1 MLTLAGQTFRSRWTA
16 FVGTFVALCLGVCLL
31 ATTGLTLAASV
42 TGPDRAAQ
50 WYRNAD
56 VVLTGP
62 KSVSVSTGTGDERYT
77 STTGTA
83 YSRPVPAEL
92 VARLGAVPGVASAVP
107 DRQVPVDLAG
117 TAGIARPWSAAA
129 LGGYGPLV
137 GRPPTV
143 DGEVVSTSPGGHRPG
158 DRIPVQ
164 TPDGPRTFTVSGVLA
179 PVPGAADED
188 APAVAFLTDRT
199 AAALAGDR
207 ITAVAL
213 RAGDG
218 ISAGTLAERVRAAAP
233 GFRVLT
239 GDERR
244 AAEPDPDGDEL
255 AIAASLLGT
264 TAGVATFVSV
274 FVVAGTFS
282 FAVAQRRREFALL
295 RTTGATPR
303 QIRRLVLGEA
313 VLVGLLAGLAGSALS
328 LVTAPPYA
336 HWLARSGFAPE
347 DFTARFVLWP
357 LLAASGVGLLVALL
371 GAGVAAR
378 RAARVRPVEALRE
391 ASVDTRV
398 MGWGRWLFGLLF
410 LGGAVVLLTALPEIG
425 VSDGLAM
432 VMLVAQLALAAAGL
446 LAPVLIRVL
455 VPLLGAP
462 LRGQTGML
470 ARSSALS
477 ALRRTSATAAPILV
491 TVGIAATTL
500 PLTATL
506 WQAEQRSAR
515 ERVTAGAVVTAS
527 GPVGLAEPTVAA
539 LGRVAGVRAAVPS
552 RPGEVYVR
560 SDDYAEEYSARYV
573 GAGLDRVL
581 RLPVVA
587 GSVDGLTGTDTVAV
601 SRSMGWRVG
610 DRVQVWLADT
620 TEVRLRVVAVLADS
634 VDLDRTLLLPWE
646 LGRAHQPGGGA
657 DVVYLDG
664 GDPAALDAA
673 AVAGG
678 GRVLPTAEHLVA
690 GDAVQYERNRV
701 ALLAVLGMALLYTG
715 IAIAN
720 TLVMATNDRRRE
732 LAVLRLTGA
741 TPGQVLRMIGLEAVL
756 VGLAGTALA
765 ALVAAA
771 MLAGLRARLAELVAQ
786 PQISVP
792 WLPITLIAAGCLLAA
807 VLASL
812 VPTVLALR
820 TPAAQLAGVRE

>member
-1 MLTLAGQTFRSRWTA
+1 M
-16 FVGTFVALCLGVCLL
+16 
-31 ATTGLTLAASV
+31 
-42 TGPDRAAQ
+42 
-50 WYRNAD
+50 
-56 VVLTGP
+56 
-62 KSVSVSTGTGDERYT
+62 
-77 STTGTA
+77 
-83 YSRPVPAEL
+83 
-92 VARLGAVPGVASAVP
+92 
-107 DRQVPVDLAG
+107 
-117 TAGIARPWSAAA
+117 
-129 LGGYGPLV
+129 
-137 GRPPTV
+137 
-143 DGEVVSTSPGGHRPG
+143 
-158 DRIPVQ
+158 
-164 TPDGPRTFTVSGVLA
+164 
-179 PVPGAADED
+179 
-188 APAVAFLTDRT
+188 
-199 AAALAGDR
+199 
-207 ITAVAL
+207 
-213 RAGDG
+213 
-218 ISAGTLAERVRAAAP
+218 
-233 GFRVLT
+233 
-239 GDERR
+239 
-244 AAEPDPDGDEL
+244 
-255 AIAASLLGT
+255 
-264 TAGVATFVSV
+264 
-274 FVVAGTFS
+274 
-282 FAVAQRRREFALL
+282 
-295 RTTGATPR
+295 
-303 QIRRLVLGEA
+303 
-313 VLVGLLAGLAGSALS
+313 
-328 LVTAPPYA
+328 
-336 HWLARSGFAPE
+336 
-347 DFTARFVLWP
+347 
-357 LLAASGVGLLVALL
+357 
-371 GAGVAAR
+371 AAR

-410 LGGAVVLLTALPEIG
+410 LGGAVLLLAALPEIG

-432 VMLVAQLALAAAGL
+432 VMLVAQLALVAAGL

-462 LRGQTGML
+462 LRGQTGAI
-470 ARSSALS
+470 ARASALS

-506 WQAEQRSAR
+506 WQAEQSAAR
-515 ERVTAGAVVTAS
+515 ERVTASAVATAS

-552 RPGEVYVR
+552 RQTEVYVR
-560 SDDYAEEYSARYV
+560 SDDYPEEYSARYV

-587 GSVDGLTGTDTVAV
+587 GSLDGLTGTDTVAV

-610 DRVQVWLADT
+610 ERVQMWLADT
-620 TEVRLRVVAVLADS
+620 TKVRLRVVAVLDDS
-634 VDLDRTLLLPWE
+634 LDLDRTLLLPWE
-646 LGRAHQPGGGA
+646 LGRAHQPGGA

-690 GDAVQYERNRV
+690 GDAVQYEQNRV

-715 IAIAN
+715 IAVAN

-741 TPGQVLRMIGLEAVL
+741 TPGQVLRMVGLEAVL

-765 ALVAAA
+765 GLVAAA

-792 WLPITLIAAGCLLAA
+792 WTPIALIAAGCLLAA

-812 VPTVLALR
+812 VPTALALR
-820 TPAAQLAGVRE
+820 TPAAQLAGMRE

>member
-31 ATTGLTLAASV
+31 ATTGLALASSV
-42 TGPDRAAQ
+42 TGPDRPPR
-50 WYRNAD
+50 WYGNAD
-56 VVLTGP
+56 VVVAGP
-62 KSVSVSTGTGDERYT
+62 KSVSVTTGTGDERYT
-77 STTGTA
+77 TTTDTP

-92 VARLGAVPGVASAVP
+92 ADRLGGVPGVTEAVA
-107 DRQVPVDLAG
+107 DRRVPVDLAG
-117 TAGIARPWSAAA
+117 TAGVARPWSAAA

-143 DGEVVSTSPGGHRPG
+143 DGEVVLTSPGGHRPG
-158 DRIPVQ
+158 DRVPVQ

-179 PVPGAADED
+179 PAGED
-188 APAVAFLTDRT
+188 GPAVAFLTDRA

-213 RAGDG
+213 RAADG
-218 ISAGTLAERVRAAAP
+218 VSAGTLAERVRAAAP

-239 GDERR
+239 GDDRA
-244 AAEPDPDGDEL
+244 AAEPDQDGDAL
-255 AIAASLLGT
+255 ALAASLLGT
-264 TAGVATFVSV
+264 TAGVATFVSI

-313 VLVGLLAGLAGSALS
+313 VLVGVLAGLAGSALS

-347 DFTARFVLWP
+347 DFTARFILWP

-371 GAGVAAR
+371 GAGIAAR

-398 MGWGRWLFGLLF
+398 MGWGRWSFGLLF
-410 LGGAVVLLTALPEIG
+410 LAGAVLLLTALPDIG

-432 VMLVAQLALAAAGL
+432 VMLVAQLGLAAAGL

-455 VPLLGAP
+455 VPLLGAA
-462 LRGQTGML
+462 LRGQTGTI

-477 ALRRTSATAAPILV
+477 ALRRTTATAAPILV

-506 WQAEQRSAR
+506 WEAEQRSAR
-515 ERVTAGAVVTAS
+515 DRVAATAVATAS

-552 RPGEVYVR
+552 RRTEVYVR
-560 SDDYAEEYSARYV
+560 SDDYPEEYSARFV

-581 RLPVVA
+581 RLPTVA
-587 GSVDGLTGTDTVAV
+587 GSVAGLTGTDTVAV

-610 DRVQVWLADT
+610 ERVQVWLADT

-646 LGRAHQPGGGA
+646 LGRAHQPGGA

-664 GDPAALDAA
+664 GDPVALDAA

-678 GRVLPTAEHLVA
+678 GRVLPTPEHLVA
-690 GDAVQYERNRV
+690 GDAAQYEQNRV

-732 LAVLRLTGA
+732 LAVLRLSGA

-756 VGLAGTALA
+756 VGLSGTALA
-765 ALVAAA
+765 ALVGAA

-786 PQISVP
+786 PQVTVP

-812 VPTVLALR
+812 VPAMLALR

>member
-42 TGPDRAAQ
+42 TGTDRAPQ

-56 VVLTGP
+56 VVVAGP
-62 KSVSVSTGTGDERYT
+62 KSVSVTTGTGDERYT

-92 VARLGAVPGVASAVP
+92 AARLGTVPGVASAVP
-107 DRQVPVDLAG
+107 DRQVPVGLAG
-117 TAGIARPWSAAA
+117 TAGIARPWSGAA
-129 LGGYGPLV
+129 LGGYAPLV

-143 DGEVVSTSPGGHRPG
+143 DDEVVLTEPGGHRPG

-164 TPDGPRTFTVSGVLA
+164 TPDGPRTFTVSGVLT
-179 PVPGAADED
+179 PVSGTADED
-188 APAVAFLTDRT
+188 GSAVVFVTDRA

-218 ISAGTLAERVRAAAP
+218 VSAGTLAGRVRAAAP

-239 GDERR
+239 GDDRR

-295 RTTGATPR
+295 RTSGATPR

-313 VLVGLLAGLAGSALS
+313 VLVGVLAGLAGSALS

-347 DFTARFVLWP
+347 DFTARFILWP

-378 RAARVRPVEALRE
+378 RAARVRPIEALRE

-410 LGGAVVLLTALPEIG
+410 LGGAVLLLTALPNIG

-432 VMLVAQLALAAAGL
+432 VMLVAQLGLAAAGL
-446 LAPVLIRVL
+446 LAPVLIRLL

-462 LRGQTGML
+462 LRGQTGTI
-470 ARSSALS
+470 ARSSAMS

-500 PLTATL
+500 SLTATL
-506 WQAEQRSAR
+506 WEAEQRSAR
-515 ERVTAGAVVTAS
+515 ERVTASAVATANS
-527 GPVGLAEPTVAA
+527 PVGLAEPTVAA

-552 RPGEVYVR
+552 RQTEVYVH
-560 SDDYAEEYSARYV
+560 SDDYAEGYSARYV

-581 RLPVVA
+581 RLPTVA

-601 SRSMGWRVG
+601 SRSMGWQLG
-610 DRVQVWLADT
+610 ERVQVWLADT

-634 VDLDRTLLLPWE
+634 IDLDRTLLLPWE

-678 GRVLPTAEHLVA
+678 GQVLPTAEHQVV

-701 ALLAVLGMALLYTG
+701 ALLAVLGMALLYTA

-756 VGLAGTALA
+756 VGLAGTTLA

-771 MLAGLRARLAELVAQ
+771 MLAGLQARLAELVAQ
-786 PQISVP
+786 PQVSVP

-807 VLASL
+807 VLSSL
-812 VPTVLALR
+812 VPAVLALR